1 MNLSNRFLLMSSQ
14 QDENLKERV
23 IKNTNQSGPASA
35 GGVVPSKTTAHSRSN
50 SEHQIFNSD
59 ETPNW
64 LKERLKQQAE
74 KLASKK

>member
-35 GGVVPSKTTAHSRSN
+35 GGVVPSKT
-50 SEHQIFNSD
+50 QILSIKFLIQMK
-59 ETPNW
+59 P
-64 LKERLKQQAE
+64 QIG
-74 KLASKK
+74 